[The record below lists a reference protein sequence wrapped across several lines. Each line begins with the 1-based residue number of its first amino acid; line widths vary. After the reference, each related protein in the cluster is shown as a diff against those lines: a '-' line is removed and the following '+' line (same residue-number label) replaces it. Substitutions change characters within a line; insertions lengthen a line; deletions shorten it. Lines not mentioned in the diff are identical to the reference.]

1 MSSTKT
7 KKNTKIESLNRTLW
21 FSLQVIATV
30 VLTTVLIIMM
40 VQARPLSYPIVA
52 DPTKGYTPLTVD
64 SQSWSGHLGEWL
76 LSTPLTWVALA
87 LLLFIWVGARAS
99 RRVGPGVIAVVI
111 TMSAIA
117 SGYMITTGSDE
128 DTFATWAKE
137 RYGIE
142 METYPQMTSGLFG
155 TDPDTATIVI
165 LDNGQAVS
173 LKTYTDAR
181 GNEAFVLVDAS
192 DESSSPDELD
202 TIVEP

>member
-7 KKNTKIESLNRTLW
+7 EKNTKIESLNRTLW

-30 VLTTVLIIMM
+30 VLTTVLIITM

-52 DPTKGYTPLTVD
+52 DPTKGYAPLAVD

-111 TMSAIA
+111 TMSAIS

-155 TDPDTATIVI
+155 MDPDTVTVVI